1 MCEMTLQAGDTMAI
15 FSDGIPEA
23 TTTGDKFLGLAGVK
37 EILVTHRHEPLP
49 AIRDRI
55 VKTVEGFLAGGP
67 ASDDVTLVM
76 LRRLVAQPPKTAPIT
91 SVP

>member
-1 MCEMTLQAGDTMAI
+1 MAI

-23 TTTGDKFLGLAGVK
+23 TTTGDKFLGLTGVK
-37 EILVTHRHEPLP
+37 EILVTHRDEPLP

-55 VKTVEGFLAGGP
+55 VKIVQDFLAGGP

-76 LRRLVAQPPKTAPIT
+76 LRRLASSAAPSTATGPIT
-91 SVP
+91 AVPGA